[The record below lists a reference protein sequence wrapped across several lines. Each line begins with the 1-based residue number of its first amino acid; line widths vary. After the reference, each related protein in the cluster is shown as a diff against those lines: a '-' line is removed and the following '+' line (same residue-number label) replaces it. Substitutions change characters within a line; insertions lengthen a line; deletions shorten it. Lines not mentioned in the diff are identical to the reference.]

1 MVDPVVAIKTLLLR
15 EAMPDISLRP
25 GASVVARVASLD
37 LGSRPAM
44 GVLVLAGVPLR
55 AQLPDDVPAGATLRL
70 KVAAVTPDRVTLQL
84 DGPPQLAGAVPVPQP
99 PPADVPP
106 RVDVDDPPRRGSDG
120 GEERSSVSLSFH
132 SALLGR
138 LGLRIEMTAGSVE
151 VLVDAPSG
159 AKDLVHER
167 ADALRDALA
176 VRTGREATV
185 RVRTRRAGV
194 DVRA

>member
-15 EAMPDISLRP
+15 EAMPDLSLRP

-70 KVAAVTPDRVTLQL
+70 KVADVTPDRVTLQL
-84 DGPPQLAGAVPVPQP
+84 DGPPQLAGTLPVPRL
-99 PPADVPP
+99 ADVPP
-106 RVDVDDPPRRGSDG
+106 RVVVDDPPRRGGEG
-120 GEERSSVSLSFH
+120 GEERSSVALSFD
-132 SALLGR
+132 SSLLGR

-151 VLVDAPSG
+151 VLVDTPSG
-159 AKDLVHER
+159 VKDLVQER
-167 ADALRDALA
+167 AGDLRDALA
-176 VRTGREATV
+176 VRTEREASV
-185 RVRTRRAGV
+185 RVRARHERV